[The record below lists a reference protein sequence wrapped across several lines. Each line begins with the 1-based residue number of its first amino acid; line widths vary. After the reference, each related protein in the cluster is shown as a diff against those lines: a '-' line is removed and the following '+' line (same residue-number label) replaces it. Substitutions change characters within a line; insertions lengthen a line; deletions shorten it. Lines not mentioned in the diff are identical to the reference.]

1 MGTYV
6 NRNMKKVLYLMIIC
20 LAFLMPLN
28 SSKSDAV
35 NSLDSDPKQSF
46 SHEGATLD
54 KVEFYGNKIILID
67 KIQEIFSIKPG
78 DAFNGENL
86 KDNIRA
92 LYATN
97 YFYKIDA
104 VTDGGNEVSKHGFVH
119 LVRD

>member
-6 NRNMKKVLYLMIIC
+6 NRNMKKALYLMIIC

-35 NSLDSDPKQSF
+35 NSLDSNSKQSF
-46 SHEGATLD
+46 SNEGATLD

-78 DAFNGENL
+78 DAFSGRE
-86 KDNIRA
+86 
-92 LYATN
+92 
-97 YFYKIDA
+97 
-104 VTDGGNEVSKHGFVH
+104 S
-119 LVRD
+119 